1 MPKLISVFNRKPKA
15 MVFVDYEYW
24 FYSYKNNFKLTPNL
38 SAWRNKLEQKYTI
51 TDIMIFADF
60 SSGGM
65 DGEPGRLREVTNTII
80 ETRDVTQRRKKDMT
94 DFVMLDYIYQCVD
107 SNPKIDTYII
117 FTGDGHFQSVIK
129 YLVQK
134 KRKEVVL
141 YGIAESFSRRLT
153 PVATDTVMLPSSDEL
168 YSEYSKFILQNLSRC
183 DSKRYI
189 TPTFKGTVEAV
200 SKRHGI
206 AEDNVRNV
214 LSQMIEKGY
223 IYQRTDYRRK
233 IKTIFADWNK
243 LIIDGL
249 WDEAQYTPKE
259 PKKRVEQKGRE
270 SGKERASSTEKAST
284 KERAS
289 AKKRVPAKAGGGKIY
304 S

>member
-1 MPKLISVFNRKPKA
+1 MLKLFKGFNRKPKA

-24 FYSYKNNFKLTPNL
+24 FYSYKNNYKLTPNL
-38 SAWRNKLEQKYTI
+38 NAWREELEQKYSI
-51 TDIMIFADF
+51 KDIMIFADF

-107 SNPKIDTYII
+107 SNPDIDAYVI
-117 FTGDGHFQSVIK
+117 FTGDGHFQSVVK

-153 PVATDTVMLPSSDEL
+153 PVATNTVMLPSSDEL
-168 YSEYSKFILQNLSRC
+168 YGEYSKLILQNLSHCRTRR
-183 DSKRYI
+183 SI
-189 TPTFKGTVEAV
+189 IPTFSGTVEAV
-200 SKRHGI
+200 VKRNGV

-214 LSQMIEKGY
+214 LSRMIENGY
-223 IYQRTDYRRK
+223 LYQRTDYRRR
-233 IKTIFADWNK
+233 IKTLFADWNK
-243 LIIDGL
+243 LQADGL
-249 WDEAQYTPKE
+249 WEENIQTPKE
-259 PKKRVEQKGRE
+259 PRR
-270 SGKERASSTEKAST
+270 SLAKASGYKT
-284 KERAS
+284 Y
-289 AKKRVPAKAGGGKIY
+289 G
-304 S
+304 